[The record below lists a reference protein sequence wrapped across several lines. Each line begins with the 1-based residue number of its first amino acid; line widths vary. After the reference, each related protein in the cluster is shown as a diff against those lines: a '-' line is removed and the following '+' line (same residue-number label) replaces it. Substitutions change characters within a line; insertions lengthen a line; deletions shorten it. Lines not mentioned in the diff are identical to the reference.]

1 MVGVTG
7 DQREGEGGLG
17 VDHLLV
23 GEVDFAPGTGFLEG
37 GAGESAVAGVGYG
50 DLDGVLVHGGV
61 DAEDVGGYDDVLG
74 EVFGDAAADH
84 EQAGGGVGD
93 LELGDLVEVFG
104 GVDGDMRLALAL
116 VLVGDEAESGG
127 AVGEGGAEDGD
138 VLLVGGEDDGVA
150 ATGLRGLAVFGEV
163 GAHLADELAG
173 AVGAGLEGVGDLVGG
188 LVADAK
194 LFLVDEGV
202 VDAVDH
208 ELAQVGVARAVLVLV
223 AGDVVVEAEGL
234 EEVLIDDVGAG
245 GDDGVDHVVA
255 DEVDED
261 LLEAGGDER
270 AGEAEDDA
278 AVGVAEHHVVDI
290 GGAVGV
296 TRGVGHIA
304 HGIDDWDYVVLLDV
318 EVLDWALE
326 EFFFCRHSYY
336 RISTLSCGCAGF
348 RLDFHSALRGKEG
361 ECRGEGRGLK

>member
-1 MVGVTG
+1 
-7 DQREGEGGLG
+7 
-17 VDHLLV
+17 
-23 GEVDFAPGTGFLEG
+23 
-37 GAGESAVAGVGYG
+37 
-50 DLDGVLVHGGV
+50 
-61 DAEDVGGYDDVLG
+61 
-74 EVFGDAAADH
+74 
-84 EQAGGGVGD
+84 
-93 LELGDLVEVFG
+93 
-104 GVDGDMRLALAL
+104 MRLALAL

-150 ATGLRGLAVFGEV
+150 ATGLRGLTVFAEV

-173 AVGAGLEGVGDLVGG
+173 AVGAGFEGVGDLVGD
-188 LVADAK
+188 LVALAE

-208 ELAQVGVARAVLVLV
+208 QLAEVGVARAVLVLV

-234 EEVLIDDVGAG
+234 EEVLVDDVGAG

-278 AVGVAEHHVVDI
+278 AVGVAEHHVVDV

-296 TRGVGHIA
+296 TRGVGHVG
-304 HGIDDWDYVVLLDV
+304 HGVDQGHDVVLLDV
-318 EVLDWALE
+318 EVLDGALE
-326 EFFFCRHSYY
+326 EFFFCRHSST
-336 RISTLSCGCAGF
+336 RISTFWYGLARVLCEFNMGEMSDVSL
-348 RLDFHSALRGKEG
+348 RLR
-361 ECRGEGRGLK
+361 

>member
-1 MVGVTG
+1 
-7 DQREGEGGLG
+7 
-17 VDHLLV
+17 
-23 GEVDFAPGTGFLEG
+23 
-37 GAGESAVAGVGYG
+37 
-50 DLDGVLVHGGV
+50 
-61 DAEDVGGYDDVLG
+61 
-74 EVFGDAAADH
+74 
-84 EQAGGGVGD
+84 
-93 LELGDLVEVFG
+93 
-104 GVDGDMRLALAL
+104 MRLALAR
-116 VLVGDEAESGG
+116 VLVGDEAEAGG

-150 ATGLRGLAVFGEV
+150 AAGLGGLAVVGEV

-188 LVADAK
+188 LVADAE
-194 LFLVDEGV
+194 LFFVDEGV

-208 ELAQVGVARAVLVLV
+208 QLAEVGVACAVLVLV

-278 AVGVAEHHVVDI
+278 AVGVAEHHVVDV
-290 GGAVGV
+290 GGAVRCHARSRPCCAMAS
-296 TRGVGHIA
+296 TRGTTLCCLMSRCWMGR
-304 HGIDDWDYVVLLDV
+304 
-318 EVLDWALE
+318 LE
-326 EFFFCRHSYY
+326 EFFFGRHSFT
-336 RISTLSCGCAGF
+336 RISTFWAGLARVLCEF
-348 RLDFHSALRGKEG
+348 NKA
-361 ECRGEGRGLK
+361 